1 MASGPDLSVR
11 SRLAAAV
18 HRHSPVPLHHQIKI
32 AVLQGVEEGW
42 LAPGEQLPRE
52 RELAEAIGVS
62 LAPVR
67 QAMADLTKEGYVE
80 RTRGKG
86 TFIRDRKLV
95 EKIQILGSFHDSV
108 SRQGLN
114 VTVKVLSSEMAR
126 PPHAVASALALRGRD
141 AWCLRR
147 LALLDGDPLTLL
159 TAWLPPRYAR
169 GVSDLDLGGGSL
181 YEALARVHAVEMTAA
196 DSLVEVDR
204 AGLDQA
210 ELLGLAPGSPV
221 LRVIGITRDQQDR
234 PVEYSDVLYRP
245 ERFRLAIES
254 RRTTPASQLHNQTP
268 DQAPS
273 QSLSQTHSPGGASRR
288 QQVPGGSHGQ

>member
-1 MASGPDLSVR
+1 MAPAPDLSVR

-32 AVLQGVEEGW
+32 AVLQGLEQGW
-42 LAPGEQLPRE
+42 LHPGEQLPRE
-52 RELAEAIGVS
+52 RELAEALGVS

-67 QAMADLTKEGYVE
+67 QAMGELTKEGYVD

-108 SRQGLN
+108 SRPGLN
-114 VTVKVLSSEMAR
+114 VAVKVLSSEFTR
-126 PPHAVASALALRGRD
+126 PPHIVAAALGLRSQD

-147 LALLDGDPLTLL
+147 LALLEGDPLALL

-169 GVSDLDLGGGSL
+169 GVSDLDLGDGSL
-181 YEALARVHAVEMTAA
+181 YEALARVHGVEMTSA
-196 DSLVEVDR
+196 DNVVEVDR

-210 ELLGLAPGSPV
+210 ELLSLAPGSPV

-245 ERFRLAIES
+245 ERFRFAIES
-254 RRTTPASQLHNQTP
+254 RRTTPASQ
-268 DQAPS
+268 APS
-273 QSLSQTHSPGGASRR
+273 RPGSQTRPPGGASRR
-288 QQVPGGSHGQ
+288 PQGPGGSHGQ

>member
-1 MASGPDLSVR
+1 MASGPDLCVR

-108 SRQGLN
+108 SRQGLD
-114 VTVKVLSSEMAR
+114 VTVKVLSSEIAR
-126 PPHAVASALALRGRD
+126 PPQAVASALALRGRE

-147 LALLDGDPLTLL
+147 LASAGRRP
-159 TAWLPPRYAR
+159 AR
-169 GVSDLDLGGGSL
+169 
-181 YEALARVHAVEMTAA
+181 AA
-196 DSLVEVDR
+196 D
-204 AGLDQA
+204 
-210 ELLGLAPGSPV
+210 
-221 LRVIGITRDQQDR
+221 
-234 PVEYSDVLYRP
+234 
-245 ERFRLAIES
+245 RLA
-254 RRTTPASQLHNQTP
+254 A
-268 DQAPS
+268 APVR
-273 QSLSQTHSPGGASRR
+273 PRR
-288 QQVPGGSHGQ
+288 QRPGPGRRLAVRGARRGCTGSR

>member
-1 MASGPDLSVR
+1 MASASDVPVR

-32 AVLQGVEEGW
+32 AVLQGVEQGW
-42 LAPGEQLPRE
+42 LRPGEQLPGE
-52 RELAEAIGVS
+52 RELAEALSVS

-67 QAMADLTKEGYVE
+67 QAMADLTKEGYVD

-95 EKIQILGSFHDSV
+95 EKIHILGSFHDSV
-108 SRQGLN
+108 SRQGLS
-114 VTVKVLSSEMAR
+114 VTVKVLSSEFTPAPR
-126 PPHAVASALALRGRD
+126 IVSVALALRGQQ

-147 LALLDGDPLTLL
+147 LALLEGDPLALL

-181 YEALARVHAVEMTAA
+181 YEALARVHRVEMISA
-196 DSLVEVDR
+196 DNIVEVDR

-210 ELLGLAPGSPV
+210 ELLGLVPGSPV
-221 LRVIGITRDQQDR
+221 LRVIGITRNQQDR

-245 ERFRLAIES
+245 ERFRFAIES
-254 RRTTPASQLHNQTP
+254 RRTTPAR
-268 DQAPS
+268 A
-273 QSLSQTHSPGGASRR
+273 THPAGGASRPHG
-288 QQVPGGSHGQ
+288 PGGSHGQ

>member
-1 MASGPDLSVR
+1 MSPAADLAVP

-18 HRHSPVPLHHQIKI
+18 HRHSPVPLHHQIKV

-42 LAPGEQLPRE
+42 LQPGEQLPRE
-52 RELAEAIGVS
+52 RELAAALGVS

-67 QAMADLTKEGYVE
+67 QAMADLTKEGYVN

-108 SRQGLN
+108 RRPGLDP
-114 VTVKVLSSEMAR
+114 TVLVLSSEFVS
-126 PPHAVASALALRGRD
+126 PVHEIAVALALRGQQ

-147 LALLDGDPLTLL
+147 LALLDGEPLALL

-169 GVSDLDLGGGSL
+169 GVMDLDLGEGSL
-181 YEALARVHAVEMTAA
+181 YEALARVHGVEMTAA
-196 DSLVEVDR
+196 DNVVEVDH
-204 AGLDQA
+204 AGLGDA
-210 ELLGLAPGSPV
+210 ELMGLAPGSPV
-221 LRVIGITRDQQDR
+221 LRVIGITRNQQDR

-245 ERFRLAIES
+245 ERFRFAIES
-254 RRTTPASQLHNQTP
+254 RRPSPESDSQP
-268 DQAPS
+268 
-273 QSLSQTHSPGGASRR
+273 PGGALRR
-288 QQVPGGSHGQ
+288 TPDPGGSHGK

>member
-1 MASGPDLSVR
+1 MTSPGDVR

-18 HRHSPVPLHHQIKI
+18 RRHSPVPLHHQIKI
-32 AVLQGVEEGW
+32 AVLEGVEQGW
-42 LAPGEQLPRE
+42 LRPGEQLPRE
-52 RELAEAIGVS
+52 RELADALGVS

-95 EKIQILGSFHDSV
+95 EKIQILGSFHESV

-114 VTVKVLSSEMAR
+114 TTVKVLSSEFAE
-126 PPHAVASALALRGRD
+126 PPQAVAAALALRGQQ

-147 LALLDGDPLTLL
+147 LASLDGDPLALL
-159 TAWLPPRYAR
+159 VAWLPPRYAR
-169 GVSDLDLGGGSL
+169 GVSDLDLGTGSL
-181 YEALARVHAVEMTAA
+181 YEALAQVHGVEMTSA
-196 DSLVEVDR
+196 DNVVEVDR
-204 AGLDQA
+204 AGLEQA

-221 LRVIGITRDQQDR
+221 LRVIGVTRNQRDR

-245 ERFRLAIES
+245 ERFRFAIES
-254 RRTTPASQLHNQTP
+254 RRSTPASQAQ
-268 DQAPS
+268 PS
-273 QSLSQTHSPGGASRR
+273 RGASRR
-288 QQVPGGSHGQ
+288 PNGSGGSHGK

>member
-1 MASGPDLSVR
+1 MASASAPGLTVP

-32 AVLQGVEEGW
+32 AVLQGVEQGW
-42 LAPGEQLPRE
+42 LQPGEQLPRE
-52 RELAEAIGVS
+52 RELASAIGVS

-67 QAMADLTKEGYVE
+67 QAMADLTKEGYVD

-108 SRQGLN
+108 SRPGLN
-114 VTVKVLSSEMAR
+114 AIVKVLSSEFGQ
-126 PPHAVASALALRGRD
+126 PPHSVAAGLALRGHE

-147 LALLDGDPLTLL
+147 LALLEGDPLALL

-169 GVSDLDLGGGSL
+169 GVSEQDLGGGSL
-181 YEALARVHAVEMTAA
+181 YEALGRVHGIEMTSA
-196 DSLVEVDR
+196 DSVVEVDR

-221 LRVIGITRDQQDR
+221 LRVTGVTRDQQGR

-245 ERFRLAIES
+245 ERFRFAIES
-254 RRTTPASQLHNQTP
+254 RRITPASQTHGQA
-268 DQAPS
+268 DSQAPS
-273 QSLSQTHSPGGASRR
+273 QGRPAGGARR
-288 QQVPGGSHGQ
+288 RSQGPGGSHGQ

>member
-1 MASGPDLSVR
+1 MSPAADLAVP

-42 LAPGEQLPRE
+42 LQPGEQLPRE

-67 QAMADLTKEGYVE
+67 QAMADLTKEGYVN

-86 TFIRDRKLV
+86 TFVRDRKLV

-108 SRQGLN
+108 RRPGLDP
-114 VTVKVLSSEMAR
+114 TVLVLSSEFVSPA
-126 PPHAVASALALRGRD
+126 HEIAVALALRGQQ

-147 LALLDGDPLTLL
+147 LALLDGEPLALL

-169 GVSDLDLGGGSL
+169 GVMDLDLGEGSL
-181 YEALARVHAVEMTAA
+181 YEALARVHGVEMTAA
-196 DSLVEVDR
+196 DNVVEVDH
-204 AGLDQA
+204 AGLGDA
-210 ELLGLAPGSPV
+210 ELMGLAPGSPV
-221 LRVIGITRDQQDR
+221 LRVIGITRNQQDR

-245 ERFRLAIES
+245 ERFRFAIES
-254 RRTTPASQLHNQTP
+254 RRPSPESDSQP
-268 DQAPS
+268 
-273 QSLSQTHSPGGASRR
+273 PGGALRR
-288 QQVPGGSHGQ
+288 TPDPGGSHGK

>member
-108 SRQGLN
+108 SRQGLD
-114 VTVKVLSSEMAR
+114 VTVKVLSSEIAR

-169 GVSDLDLGGGSL
+169 GVSHLDLGGGSL

-254 RRTTPASQLHNQTP
+254 RRTMPASQLHSQTP
-268 DQAPS
+268 HQMP
-273 QSLSQTHSPGGASRR
+273 SQTHSPGGASR